1 MKEHPWAA
9 GSNRPRAFIPKVGDT
24 DGTATP
30 LRLCG
35 CFQPSPYLAAQTD
48 VLGCLYGARTRA
60 LRMIDVIRRSHQ
72 LAPFVR
78 QKPRSQSTGV
88 SRFWLAFSNFFQSKR
103 RKSVGYC
110 AGGLFVYLPHI
121 VRSHLSFSLA
131 ASVVCHCMLK
141 GLSGPSQDKG
151 MM

>member
-48 VLGCLYGARTRA
+48 VLGCLYGANARA
-60 LRMIDVIRRSHQ
+60 LRMIDVIRRYRNF
-72 LAPFVR
+72 APFVR
-78 QKPRSQSTGV
+78 RIGERKAQTCAMAIFSQLCCGEEIGNA
-88 SRFWLAFSNFFQSKR
+88 RQIR
-103 RKSVGYC
+103 I
-110 AGGLFVYLPHI
+110 P
-121 VRSHLSFSLA
+121 
-131 ASVVCHCMLK
+131 
-141 GLSGPSQDKG
+141 
-151 MM
+151 